1 MVGISDAIGA
11 LLIVT
16 LLVVV
21 LWRIFQVR
29 LDHKIR
35 NKVDDAVRDNESKK
49 LTVTCD

>member
-21 LWRIFQVR
+21 LWRIIQVR
-29 LDHKIR
+29 LDNKIR
-35 NKVDDAVRDNESKK
+35 NKVDDAVRDNESNKIDGD
-49 LTVTCD
+49 V